1 MSSPNLPTSLLLSGR
16 EFSYESIQQT
26 PSPHTALNGY
36 EAKVLELL
44 RQWLTGAQEFGLRTS
59 GSTGQPQLI
68 VLKRRQLA
76 SGKIVTK

>member
-1 MSSPNLPTSLLLSGR
+1 MSSPNLPTSLLLNGR

-44 RQWLTGAQEFGLRTS
+44 RQWLAT
-59 GSTGQPQLI
+59 
-68 VLKRRQLA
+68 QLA
-76 SGKIVTK
+76 R